1 MTESKSELHFVRIRE
16 KDSKEPF
23 CDPYADI
30 KFVVTSFFK
39 ELPQLYGIKL
49 QPAEDK
55 IDYLK
60 ACLKV
65 FLTRLEEDPQPV
77 KAQLE
82 AFIAAMQKA
91 FTPAEILFFGE
102 EFLSYVFC
110 TFVLHYRRDAKV
122 DKPTTMRLASLLL
135 TLSGSVPADIWAHMM
150 NGTQEDLKAKLECAA
165 AHLEEVRAECVE
177 DASKSI
183 PDIKDLAAQAMGAT
197 GSQKWEDVA
206 AACDKYVQEAA
217 EDDDKVIAAALAYP
231 DYPTP
236 YFEVTKDA

>member
-1 MTESKSELHFVRIRE
+1 MAESKSELHFVRIRE

-39 ELPQLYGIKL
+39 ELPNLYHL
-49 QPAEDK
+49 ALSPASEK
-55 IDYLK
+55 VDYLK

-77 KAQLE
+77 KDQLN
-82 AFIAAMQKA
+82 AFQTAMKKA
-91 FTPAEILFFGE
+91 FTHAEILFFGE

-135 TLSGSVPADIWAHMM
+135 TLSGSVPPDVWAHMM
-150 NGTQEDLKAKLECAA
+150 EGTQEELKDKLECAA
-165 AHLEEVRAECVE
+165 SHMEEVRAACVE
-177 DASKSI
+177 DDAKSI

-206 AACDKYVQEAA
+206 AACDKYVQEATV
-217 EDDDKVIAAALAYP
+217 DDDKVVAAALAYP

>member
-1 MTESKSELHFVRIRE
+1 MTKSKSELHFVRIRE

-39 ELPQLYGIKL
+39 ELPNLYHMVLNPSSEKV
-49 QPAEDK
+49 
-55 IDYLK
+55 DYLK

-77 KAQLE
+77 KEQLH
-82 AFIAAMQKA
+82 AFQSAMKKA
-91 FTPAEILFFGE
+91 FTSDELLFFGE

-135 TLSGSVPADIWAHMM
+135 TLAGSIAPDIWTTMLNSM
-150 NGTQEDLKAKLECAA
+150 QEDLKEKLQCAA
-165 AHLEEVRAECVE
+165 SHLEEVRAECIE
-177 DASKSI
+177 DTSKSI

-206 AACDKYVQEAA
+206 AACDKYVQEATA
-217 EDDDKVIAAALAYP
+217 DDDKIIAAALAYP